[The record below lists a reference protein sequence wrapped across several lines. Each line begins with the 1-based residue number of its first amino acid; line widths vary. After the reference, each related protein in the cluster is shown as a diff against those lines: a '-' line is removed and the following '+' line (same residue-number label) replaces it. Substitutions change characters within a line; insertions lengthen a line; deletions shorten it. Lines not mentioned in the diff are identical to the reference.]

1 MSLINDMLKDL
12 EKRHAAEA
20 YPKGVV
26 LAGIGVHTP
35 AARMRNTQWLFY
47 LGGTLAVAILVF
59 AFNDSFFPHAAL
71 PSDGA
76 AAEATNVS
84 PAPVNEPPSSDKA
97 TTDSPAMVAS
107 IEPPADEALT
117 PGAALNQSV
126 VQDEADGAASNGA
139 ATAATDSEQTDNA
152 ADHNSVEM
160 SQAQAPESRAPVQD
174 IKRQAGSRAADH
186 GGDAGDTT
194 VVRAAAQNPPDEAVV
209 SSHQESLAA
218 PAHLKRIHPLSVRER
233 ARQLRG
239 EALRLARRGD
249 LDQAEDKLSKALS
262 LEPRHVA
269 ARGALAGLMIQ
280 NGQLTQAA
288 ALLDRGLTLKPG
300 SATLIEL
307 RARVYV
313 MQGDNQRART
323 LLEEHAPTVSQDPE
337 YHAMLAA
344 VYQRLGDYDKAGAVY
359 QQLVNEKPQ
368 NGVWWLG
375 LGLSMEATGKVEA
388 ARQAYQKAQVSQV
401 LSPKLRQFVKEKL
414 SSLS

>member
-12 EKRHAAEA
+12 EKRHAEEA

-26 LAGIGVHTP
+26 LAGIGVHVP
-35 AARMRNTQWLFY
+35 AARMRSSQWLFY

-59 AFNDSFFPHAAL
+59 IFRDGFYPHTAP
-71 PSDGA
+71 PSTGV
-76 AAEATNVS
+76 AAEATEVL
-84 PAPVNEPPSSDKA
+84 PAPVSEPPPSA
-97 TTDSPAMVAS
+97 TPTPQPAAMVAS

-117 PGAALNQSV
+117 PGAALDQSV
-126 VQDEADGAASNGA
+126 AQDETDGAVSNS
-139 ATAATDSEQTDNA
+139 AATDSVKSDNT
-152 ADHNSVEM
+152 ADLNALDM
-160 SQAQAPESRAPVQD
+160 SQAPAPQHRAPQQD
-174 IKRQAGSRAADH
+174 VKRQAGTQTADH
-186 GGDAGDTT
+186 GADAGDAT
-194 VVRAAAQNPPDEAVV
+194 VVRAAVQNPPDEAVV
-209 SSHQESLAA
+209 SSRQESPAA
-218 PAHLKRIHPLSVRER
+218 PVHLKRIHPLSIRDR

-288 ALLDRGLTLKPG
+288 ALLDRGLKLKPR
-300 SATLIEL
+300 SAALIEL

-313 MQGDNQRART
+313 MQGDNQRARM

-359 QQLVNEKPQ
+359 QQLVNEKPE

-375 LGLSMEATGKVEA
+375 LGLSMEATGRMAE
-388 ARQAYQKAQVSQV
+388 ARQAYEKAQGAKI
-401 LSPKLRQFVKEKL
+401 LSPTLRQFVKEKL
-414 SSLS
+414 SSFS